1 MPDPTKRNLLSDI
14 ELVEYAQKQASM
26 NERSLRKVKEDLRRD
41 GLVYEDRN
49 SGERRTLPNKF
60 VRAIGEHATFELIDP
75 DLEMSDTNRVN

>member
-60 VRAIGEHATFELIDP
+60 VRAIGEHATLELIDP